1 MASRLMDDISRAMRL
16 HQYSYGTETT
26 YKKWIREFI
35 LFFDKKHPRD
45 LGAVELQAYLTY
57 LATHRRVSAST
68 QNQALSACT
77 HRYAPN

>member
-1 MASRLMDDISRAMRL
+1 MASKLMDDISRAMRL
-16 HQYSYGTETT
+16 HQYSYGAKTT

-45 LGAVELQAYLTY
+45 LGAVELQACLTY

-68 QNQALSACT
+68 QNQALSAGT
-77 HRYAPN
+77 HRYDPN